1 MKLYH
6 GQYILPG
13 LALFL
18 VVATL
23 PIWLGAGGGNPG
35 FRSPPNPGG
44 ERCIEPKDFMRVEH
58 MRILVRW
65 RDDVVREGNRDYVA
79 TDGRHWEKGLKTCV
93 ACHGH
98 ADARGKS
105 TTAAAACSECHGY
118 VDAKLDCWN
127 CHHESAASARE
138 LARPRGWAGKA
149 APASPETSTASRKG
163 ESQ

>member
-23 PIWLGAGGGNPG
+23 PIWLGAGGGSSG
-35 FRSPPNPGG
+35 FRSPPNPNG
-44 ERCIEPKDFMRVEH
+44 ERCIESKDFMRVEH
-58 MRILVRW
+58 MRVLVRW
-65 RDDVVREGNRDYVA
+65 RDEVVREGNRVYVA

-93 ACHGH
+93 ACHGY
-98 ADARGKS
+98 ADAHGKS

-127 CHHESAASARE
+127 CHHESAAGAVERM
-138 LARPRGWAGKA
+138 RPRVWSGTAMPANAGALA
-149 APASPETSTASRKG
+149 ASSRK
-163 ESQ
+163 EPQ

>member
-1 MKLYH
+1 MNLYH

-13 LALFL
+13 FALFL

-23 PIWLGAGGGNPG
+23 PIWLGAGGHRSD
-35 FRSPPNPGG
+35 FHSPPNRGG

-65 RDDVVREGNRDYVA
+65 RDDVVREGNRVYVA
-79 TDGRHWEKGLKTCV
+79 TDGRHWEKGLNTCV

-118 VDAKLDCWN
+118 VDAELDCWN
-127 CHHESAASARE
+127 CHHEAAAGAAAR
-138 LARPRGWAGKA
+138 ARPRVWSGIATSATPGA
-149 APASPETSTASRKG
+149 LASSSRR
-163 ESQ
+163 EPQ